1 MQAKRVLVVDDQNFA
16 AQVLKDMLERHGFIV
31 DVAHDGFTALA
42 CALEASPDIVLLDM
56 IMPGMDGVE
65 TCRRFKQESR
75 LFSIP
80 IIVVTAKKDKENL
93 VSAFEA
99 GAEDYLSKPVEDHE
113 LLARIKSNLIKK
125 EALLL
130 LERANQV
137 KREALNQLEKKVRE
151 SELLLDI
158 TQAVTSTL
166 NTREIL
172 QAVVDNIARNIS
184 VKRCSIARINLQED
198 SATVLASSDVP
209 GIEGLKIRLDKYPE
223 IREVVRTGQP
233 LMIDDARSHPLLTDV
248 REQIALLDFC
258 TLFVLPVTYRSEVI
272 GTLMLRTA
280 REYTFADD
288 EVRFCQMVANV
299 SAAALKN
306 AHLYEQARNESRE
319 LREAT
324 LRIEKELQEKAIY
337 ESLFEQASE
346 GLMAITATGE
356 AVFINSGGLEIL
368 GYRRDEL
375 PNPLIPGV
383 VAGES
388 FQFAVDTINRFFR
401 GEEHLRRFD
410 LFVTRMSGETRC
422 ISFSLGSGLLQGNY
436 MVLSF
441 TDVTEE
447 RQSRYSLEKANGH
460 LQELARLKSAFITTA
475 THELN
480 TPVKILHGYCDMF
493 RKLGI
498 ENLTQEQREC
508 MDHAFESSRHLLELI
523 ATMLDLSRLE
533 AGKMEL
539 SIEPRNILISIE
551 KSFAIL
557 EPFGRH
563 SGIDLIVIPPRE
575 ELIALLDVE
584 QIQRVLMNLI
594 GNAIKYTPQG
604 GHITIAAER
613 VVHEIQISVSDSGP
627 GIPEEFLPNIFDEFS
642 QARSGPGPQQ
652 GSGLGLA
659 ICRKIIEAHHG
670 SIWAESSDKGSRF
683 TFSLPAWFS

>member
-1 MQAKRVLVVDDQNFA
+1 
-16 AQVLKDMLERHGFIV
+16 
-31 DVAHDGFTALA
+31 
-42 CALEASPDIVLLDM
+42 
-56 IMPGMDGVE
+56 
-65 TCRRFKQESR
+65 
-75 LFSIP
+75 
-80 IIVVTAKKDKENL
+80 
-93 VSAFEA
+93 
-99 GAEDYLSKPVEDHE
+99 
-113 LLARIKSNLIKK
+113 
-125 EALLL
+125 
-130 LERANQV
+130 
-137 KREALNQLEKKVRE
+137 
-151 SELLLDI
+151 
-158 TQAVTSTL
+158 
-166 NTREIL
+166 
-172 QAVVDNIARNIS
+172 
-184 VKRCSIARINLQED
+184 
-198 SATVLASSDVP
+198 
-209 GIEGLKIRLDKYPE
+209 
-223 IREVVRTGQP
+223 
-233 LMIDDARSHPLLTDV
+233 
-248 REQIALLDFC
+248 
-258 TLFVLPVTYRSEVI
+258 
-272 GTLMLRTA
+272 
-280 REYTFADD
+280 
-288 EVRFCQMVANV
+288 MVANV

-306 AHLYEQARNESRE
+306 AYLYEEARSESQD
-319 LREAT
+319 LRKAT

-346 GLMAITATGE
+346 GLMAINATGE

-368 GYRRDEL
+368 GYRREEL
-375 PNPLIPGV
+375 PNPIIPGV

-388 FQFAVDTINRFFR
+388 FQFAVDIIKCFFQ
-401 GEEHLRRFD
+401 GEEHPRRFD
-410 LFVTRMSGETRC
+410 LFITRMSGETRC
-422 ISFSLGSGLLQGNY
+422 ISFSLSPGLLLGNY

-447 RQSRYSLEKANGH
+447 RHSRYSLEKANGH

-508 MDHAFESSRHLLELI
+508 MDHAFESSSHLLELI

-539 SIEPRNILISIE
+539 SIESCNVLISIE

-563 SGIDLIVIPPRE
+563 SGIDLKVIPPKE
-575 ELIALLDVE
+575 ELIALLDVA

-594 GNAIKYTPQG
+594 GNAIKFTPRG

-613 VVHEIQISVSDSGP
+613 VVHEIQISVADSGP

-670 SIWAESSDKGSRF
+670 SIWVESSDKGSRF

>member
-42 CALEASPDIVLLDM
+42 RALEAPPDIVLMDL

-75 LFSIP
+75 TFSIP
-80 IIVVTAKKDKENL
+80 VIVVTAKKDKENL

-125 EALLL
+125 EALIL

-137 KREALNQLEKKVRE
+137 KREALTRLEKKVRE

-158 TQAVTSTL
+158 TQAVTSSL
-166 NTREIL
+166 DTREIL

-184 VKRCSIARINLQED
+184 VKRCSIARINLLDD

-209 GIEGLKIRLDKYPE
+209 GIEGLKIRLDNYPE
-223 IREVVRTGQP
+223 IREVVRTGLP
-233 LMIDDARSHPLLTDV
+233 LMIDDVRSHPLLTGV
-248 REQIALLDFC
+248 REQIVNLDFC
-258 TLFVLPVTYRSEVI
+258 TLFILPITYRSEVI

-288 EVRFCQMVANV
+288 EIRFCQMVANV
-299 SAAALKN
+299 SATALKN

-337 ESLFEQASE
+337 ESLFEHASE
-346 GLMAITATGE
+346 GLVVITATGE
-356 AVFINSGGLEIL
+356 AVFINSGGLDIL

-375 PNPLIPGV
+375 PNPIIPGV

-388 FQFAVDTINRFFR
+388 LQFAVATINRSFR
-401 GEEHLRRFD
+401 GEEHPRRFD
-410 LFVTRMSGETRC
+410 LFVTHKSGETRC
-422 ISFSLGSGLLQGNY
+422 ISISLSTALLQGNY
-436 MVLSF
+436 LVLSF

-447 RQSRYSLEKANGH
+447 RQSRHSLEKANGH

-480 TPVKILHGYCDMF
+480 TPVKILHGYCDLL
-493 RKLGI
+493 RKMGI
-498 ENLTQEQREC
+498 DNLTPEQQEC
-508 MDHAFESSRHLLELI
+508 VDHAVESSRHLLELI
-523 ATMLDLSRLE
+523 ASMLDLSKLE
-533 AGKMEL
+533 AGKIDL
-539 SIEPRNILISIE
+539 AIAPCNILIPIE
-551 KSFAIL
+551 KSYAIL
-557 EPFGRH
+557 EPFARQ
-563 SGIDLIVIPPRE
+563 SGIDLKVNPPTE
-575 ELIALLDVE
+575 ELIALLDGE
-584 QIQRVLMNLI
+584 KIQRVLMNLI
-594 GNAIKYTPQG
+594 GNAIKFTPRG
-604 GHITIAAER
+604 GHIAIAAER
-613 VVHEIQISVSDSGP
+613 SLHEIQISIIDSGP
-627 GIPEEFLPNIFDEFS
+627 GIPVEFLPSIFDEFS
-642 QARSGPGPQQ
+642 QARQGPGPQQ

-670 SIWAESSDKGSRF
+670 SIWAESSDQGSHF

>member
-1 MQAKRVLVVDDQNFA
+1 MQAKRVLVIDDQNFA

-42 CALEASPDIVLLDM
+42 QALDTPPDIVLLDM

-65 TCRRFKQESR
+65 TCRKFKQEPR
-75 LFSIP
+75 TFSIP
-80 IIVVTAKKDKENL
+80 VIVVTAKKDQGNL

-137 KREALNQLEKKVRE
+137 KREALTQLEKKVRE
-151 SELLLDI
+151 SELLLEI
-158 TQAVTSTL
+158 TQAVTSSL
-166 NTREIL
+166 DTREIL

-184 VKRCSIARINLQED
+184 VKRCSIARINVQED

-223 IREVVRTGQP
+223 IREVVRTGRP
-233 LMIDDARSHPLLTDV
+233 LMIEDARSHPLLADV
-248 REQIALLDFC
+248 REQIVRLDFC

-288 EVRFCQMVANV
+288 EIRFCQMVANL

-319 LREAT
+319 LREAKQI
-324 LRIEKELQEKAIY
+324 IEKELQEKAIY
-337 ESLFEQASE
+337 ESLFEHASE
-346 GLMAITATGE
+346 GLMAITSTGE
-356 AVFINSGGLEIL
+356 AVFVNSGGLEIL

-375 PNPLIPGV
+375 PNPVIPGV

-388 FQFAVDTINRFFR
+388 LQFAVDTINRSFR
-401 GEEHLRRFD
+401 GEEHPRRFD

-422 ISFSLGSGLLQGNY
+422 ISVSLSTALLQGHY

-447 RQSRYSLEKANGH
+447 RQSRHSLEKTNYH

-480 TPVKILHGYCDMF
+480 TPVKILHGYCSTLQ
-493 RKLGI
+493 KLGI
-498 ENLTQEQREC
+498 DNLSPEQRDC
-508 MDHAFESSRHLLELI
+508 VDHAYESSRHLLELI

-533 AGKMEL
+533 AGKMGL
-539 SIEPRNILISIE
+539 TIEPRNVLIPIE
-551 KSFAIL
+551 RAFAIL
-557 EPFGRH
+557 EPFARQ
-563 SGIDLIVIPPRE
+563 SGIDLKVIPPTE
-575 ELIALLDVE
+575 ESIALLDVE

-594 GNAIKYTPQG
+594 GNAIKFTPRG
-604 GHITIAAER
+604 GSITIIAER
-613 VVHEIQISVSDSGP
+613 ALHEIQISVVDSGP
-627 GIPEEFLPNIFDEFS
+627 GIPQEFLPSIFDEFS
-642 QARSGPGPQQ
+642 QARRGPGSQE

-670 SIWAESSDKGSRF
+670 SIWVESSDQGSSF
-683 TFSLPAWFS
+683 TFSLPSWFS